1 LGRPQE
7 HFFELAIDG
16 AEHFEAC
23 GVIDHFGRRA
33 GDEQELGGFH
43 LVPVVSGFFIAS
55 IEAGGEA
62 HDD

>member
-23 GVIDHFGRRA
+23 GVIDHLRGRVW
-33 GDEQELGGFH
+33 DEEELSGFH
-43 LVPVVSGFFIAS
+43 F
-55 IEAGGEA
+55 
-62 HDD
+62 